1 MKFIK
6 SIFTAL
12 SVFAVFSVH
21 SQNEH
26 VNNKILNLGL
36 GAGNNVLYDAS
47 FSLVRQSGIGP
58 SLYGSFQYNR
68 QKSIHLFENSL
79 SLFKFKSE
87 VTNPN
92 YALRGENFQ
101 ERFNYTYL
109 RTVVN
114 KRFVFSLGSAIGFD
128 FSKIKPEGL
137 VINNAPLHDFNLQL
151 QLATKVQYQFELFKK
166 KWTFTYRLNLPFM
179 AYNSRPDYL
188 GFTEFS
194 GKSKY
199 FNSYGNFI
207 TMSKNYFYLNQNF
220 QLALNTSTKNSFSIQ
235 NIGYYAHNNL
245 SNLYQNMNN
254 LYLATYTRK
263 LSSNKKNK

>member
-6 SIFTAL
+6 RTFTAL
-12 SVFAVFSVH
+12 SVFTVFSV
-21 SQNEH
+21 QAQIEL
-26 VNNKILNLGL
+26 NKNKLLNVGLGL
-36 GAGNNVLYDAS
+36 GNNVLYDAS
-47 FSLVRQSGIGP
+47 FSLVRQTGIGP
-58 SLYGSFQYNR
+58 SVYASFQNNR
-68 QKSIHLFENSL
+68 QKSTHLFENSL

-92 YALRGENFQ
+92 YALKGENFQ

-109 RTVVN
+109 RTVGN
-114 KRFVFSLGSAIGFD
+114 KRLTFSLGAAVGLD

-166 KWTFTYRLNLPFM
+166 KWVFCYRLNMPFL

-245 SNLYQNMNN
+245 SNFYQNMNN
-254 LYLATYTRK
+254 LYLVTYTRK